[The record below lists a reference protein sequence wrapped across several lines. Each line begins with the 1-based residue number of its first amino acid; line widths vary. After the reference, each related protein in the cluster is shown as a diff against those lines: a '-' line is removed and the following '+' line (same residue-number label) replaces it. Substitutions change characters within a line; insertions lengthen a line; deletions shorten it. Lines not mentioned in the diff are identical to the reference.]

1 MSILKIYVDSAI
13 NRKSDKNNAGIIED
27 LKLRTEVALS
37 VCRKNIEDV
46 NEVIDKKK
54 TYKVITEK

>member
-1 MSILKIYVDSAI
+1 MYTDSAAT
-13 NRKSDKNNAGIIED
+13 RKTDKLEANIIED

-37 VCRKNIEDV
+37 VCKKNIEDV

-54 TYKVITEK
+54 FTKTITDKEW

>member
-1 MSILKIYVDSAI
+1 MKIYVDSAS
-13 NRKSDKNNAGIIED
+13 NRKKSDKENAGIIED

-54 TYKVITEK
+54 THKLITDKEW